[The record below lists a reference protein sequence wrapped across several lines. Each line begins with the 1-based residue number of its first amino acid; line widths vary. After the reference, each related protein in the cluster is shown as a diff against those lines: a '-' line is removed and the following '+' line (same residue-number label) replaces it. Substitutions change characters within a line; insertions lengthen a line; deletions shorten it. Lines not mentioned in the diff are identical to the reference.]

1 MNERGDIVLTAI
13 DERRLTQL
21 LEPKRSQ
28 LDPRTS
34 ALLDDELAR
43 ARVVESS
50 EVPPDVVT
58 MNSVV
63 SFEDLDTGERSE
75 ITLVYPSATS
85 GAEGRVSI
93 LAPVGAALLGL
104 SVGDSIEWP
113 VPGGRARRLKVM
125 AVHYQP
131 EAEGQL
137 DL

>member
-21 LEPKRSQ
+21 LEAKRSQ